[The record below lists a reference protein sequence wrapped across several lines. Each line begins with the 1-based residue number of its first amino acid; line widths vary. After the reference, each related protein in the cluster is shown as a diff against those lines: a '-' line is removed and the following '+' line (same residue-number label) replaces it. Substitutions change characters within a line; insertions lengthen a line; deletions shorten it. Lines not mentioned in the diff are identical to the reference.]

1 MADLGSL
8 LSELSGLDPAAKK
21 VLTRVLNALVPDIRF
36 GHPTGDNTKDPAKNF
51 GGAFFQGTTHA
62 TPNTEFSIQHR
73 FGRAPYLAMPV
84 LPLDQVLTRAIDLK
98 VTKAADADRLYF
110 SSSVASAPFTL
121 YVEG

>member
-8 LSELSGLDPAAKK
+8 ESECAAVEPGLKK
-21 VLTRVLNALVPDIRF
+21 VLVRILRGLVPDIRF

-51 GGAFFQGTTHA
+51 GGAFLQGTTHA

-84 LPLDQVLTRAIDLK
+84 LPLDQVNTRAIDLK
-98 VTKAADADRLYF
+98 VTRAADADRLYF
-110 SSSVASAPFTL
+110 SSSIASAVFTI
-121 YVEG
+121 YAEA